1 MSAENDHAGAGEE
14 EDATELQFPKGI
26 NLFNCSFSQPQ
37 ATLGKLCEILDFLW
51 TKVPKLSLSFDISF
65 FLYPKSDFDV
75 NTLYFFIL
83 I

>member
-51 TKVPKLSLSFDISF
+51 TKLPKL
-65 FLYPKSDFDV
+65 
-75 NTLYFFIL
+75 
-83 I
+83 